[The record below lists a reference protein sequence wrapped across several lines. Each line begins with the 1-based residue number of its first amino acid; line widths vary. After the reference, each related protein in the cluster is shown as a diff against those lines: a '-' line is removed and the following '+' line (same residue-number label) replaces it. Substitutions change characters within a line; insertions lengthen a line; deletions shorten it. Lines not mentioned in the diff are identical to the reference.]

1 MAEAARVLVIGATSA
16 IAQAVARTYARR
28 GARLVLV
35 GRDAS
40 KLEAVRADLVARG
53 AAQAD
58 VKVAELS
65 RVEAHPDLV
74 DAAAAALGGIDVA
87 LVAHG
92 VLPDQARSQASFE
105 DARRTLDVNFTSAA
119 SLAHEL
125 ANRFE
130 TARHGTIAV
139 IGSVAGDRGRQSNYV
154 YGAAKG
160 ALAIYLQGLRHRLH
174 GTGVKVLTIKPG
186 FVDTPMTAAFPKG
199 PLWATPEKVARGIV
213 RAIDRGTSGEIYV
226 PGFWRVIMAIIRAVP
241 ERLFVR
247 TKL

>member
-58 VKVAELS
+58 VKVADLS

-130 TARHGTIAV
+130 KARHGTIAV

>member
-1 MAEAARVLVIGATSA
+1 MPACPARLSAVPSRGSASSSRTWIRRSRPASGGACMAEAARVLVIGATSA

-92 VLPDQARSQASFE
+92 VLPDQARSQ
-105 DARRTLDVNFTSAA
+105 
-119 SLAHEL
+119 
-125 ANRFE
+125 
-130 TARHGTIAV
+130 
-139 IGSVAGDRGRQSNYV
+139 
-154 YGAAKG
+154 
-160 ALAIYLQGLRHRLH
+160 
-174 GTGVKVLTIKPG
+174 
-186 FVDTPMTAAFPKG
+186 
-199 PLWATPEKVARGIV
+199 
-213 RAIDRGTSGEIYV
+213 
-226 PGFWRVIMAIIRAVP
+226 
-241 ERLFVR
+241 
-247 TKL
+247 

>member
-1 MAEAARVLVIGATSA
+1 MAESARVLVIGATSA
-16 IAQAVARTYARR
+16 IAQAVARVYAKR
-28 GARLVLV
+28 GARLVLA

-58 VKVAELS
+58 VKVLDLA
-65 RVEAHPDLV
+65 RVEMHAGLV
-74 DAAAAALGGIDVA
+74 DGAAAALGGIDVA

-92 VLPDQARSQASFE
+92 VLPDQARCQSSFE
-105 DARRTLDVNFTSAA
+105 EARRALEVNFTSAA

-125 ANRFE
+125 ADRLGR
-130 TARHGTIAV
+130 ARHGTIAV
-139 IGSVAGDRGRQSNYV
+139 LGSVAGDRGRQSNYV

-174 GTGVKVLTIKPG
+174 GSGVNVLTIKPG

-199 PLWATPEKVARGIV
+199 PLWASPEQVARRIV
-213 RAIDRGTSGEIYV
+213 AALDRGTSGEIYV
-226 PGFWRVIMAIIRAVP
+226 PGFWRLIMAIIRAVP